1 MLTNKVTRSLIDLAN
16 DRNIKVIVDPKGNDY
31 LKYKGAFLLT
41 PNKKEA
47 AEITN
52 IHIKDNKT
60 LLDAAKKIKT
70 ELKLNISLITM
81 SEQGIAIFDNELR
94 VKPTVTRE
102 VFDVTGAGDTVLSS
116 LGYAL
121 ALNTKPILGC
131 IAHPPSEIIWVG
143 GSEIGSYKKNSK
155 DDFVEINCR
164 DVPEEGPTIAI
175 SKHHIG
181 PKLEKWLSSINFIN
195 KLKVGSA
202 IKFTLIAEGKADIF
216 PRTSPTYEW
225 DSAAGEA
232 IIQGS
237 GGQVTQMNGEN
248 MIYGREDKKNPN
260 FIAFG
265 RPNWE
270 KFIKGNNSG

>member
-1 MLTNKVTRSLIDLAN
+1 MSPITNKDLYEIKRIIAKIA
-16 DRNIKVIVDPKGNDY
+16 DKAAKVIMQNINSPIEIKADNTPVTKADKESDKLINKELLKAFPNIPILSEERKPQSNAFGNNLHWIIDP
-31 LKYKGAFLLT
+31 
-41 PNKKEA
+41 
-47 AEITN
+47 
-52 IHIKDNKT
+52 
-60 LLDAAKKIKT
+60 LDGTKSFI
-70 ELKLNISLITM
+70 E
-81 SEQGIAIFDNELR
+81 
-94 VKPTVTRE
+94 
-102 VFDVTGAGDTVLSS
+102 GDQDFCVCI
-116 LGYAL
+116 AL
-121 ALNTKPILGC
+121 ALNTRPILGC
-131 IAHPPSEIIWVG
+131 IAHPPSEITWAG
-143 GSEIGSYKKNSK
+143 GSEIGAYKKNNK
-155 DDFVEINCR
+155 GDFVKINCR
-164 DVPEEGPTIAI
+164 DIPEEGPSIAI

-237 GGQVTQMNGEN
+237 RGHVTQMNGEN
-248 MIYGREDKKNPN
+248 MVYGREDKKNPN

-265 RPNWE
+265 RPNWK

>member
-1 MLTNKVTRSLIDLAN
+1 MLPITNKNLYEIK
-16 DRNIKVIVDPKGNDY
+16 NIIAEIADKAAKVIMQNINSQIEIKADNTPVTKADKESDKLINKELLKAFPNIPILSEERKPQNNAFGND
-31 LKYKGAFLLT
+31 LHWIID
-41 PNKKEA
+41 P
-47 AEITN
+47 
-52 IHIKDNKT
+52 
-60 LLDAAKKIKT
+60 LDGTKSFI
-70 ELKLNISLITM
+70 E
-81 SEQGIAIFDNELR
+81 
-94 VKPTVTRE
+94 
-102 VFDVTGAGDTVLSS
+102 GDQDFCVCI
-116 LGYAL
+116 AL

-131 IAHPPSEIIWVG
+131 IAHPPSETIWAG
-143 GSEIGSYKKNSK
+143 GSEIGTYKKNSK

-202 IKFTLIAEGKADIF
+202 IKFTLIAEGKADLF
-216 PRTSPTYEW
+216 PRTTPTYEW

-237 GGQVTQMNGEN
+237 RGYVTQMNGTN
-248 MIYGREDKKNPN
+248 MVYGREDKKNPN

-270 KFIKGNNSG
+270 KFLKGNNSG

>member
-1 MLTNKVTRSLIDLAN
+1 MLPITNKNLYEIKSIIAEIADKAA
-16 DRNIKVIVDPKGNDY
+16 KVIMQNINSPIEIKADNTPVTKADKESDKLINKELLKAFPNIPILSEERKPQNNAFGNNLHWIIDP
-31 LKYKGAFLLT
+31 
-41 PNKKEA
+41 
-47 AEITN
+47 
-52 IHIKDNKT
+52 
-60 LLDAAKKIKT
+60 LDGTKSFI
-70 ELKLNISLITM
+70 E
-81 SEQGIAIFDNELR
+81 
-94 VKPTVTRE
+94 
-102 VFDVTGAGDTVLSS
+102 GDQDFCVCI
-116 LGYAL
+116 AL

-131 IAHPPSEIIWVG
+131 IAHPPSETIWAG
-143 GSEIGSYKKNSK
+143 GSEIGTYKKNSK

-202 IKFTLIAEGKADIF
+202 IKFTLIAEGKADLF
-216 PRTSPTYEW
+216 PRTTPTYEW

-237 GGQVTQMNGEN
+237 RGYVTQMNGAN
-248 MIYGREDKKNPN
+248 MVYGREDKKNPN

-270 KFIKGNNSG
+270 KFLKGNNSG

>member
-1 MLTNKVTRSLIDLAN
+1 MSPITNKSLYEIKRIIAQIADKAA
-16 DRNIKVIVDPKGNDY
+16 KVIMQNINSPIEIKEDNTPVTEADKKSDKLINKELLKAFPNIPILSEERTPQNNAFGKNLHWIIDP
-31 LKYKGAFLLT
+31 
-41 PNKKEA
+41 
-47 AEITN
+47 
-52 IHIKDNKT
+52 
-60 LLDAAKKIKT
+60 LDGTKSFI
-70 ELKLNISLITM
+70 EGD
-81 SEQGIAIFDNELR
+81 QDFCVCIAL
-94 VKPTVTRE
+94 V
-102 VFDVTGAGDTVLSS
+102 
-116 LGYAL
+116 
-121 ALNTKPILGC
+121 LNTRPILGC
-131 IAHPPSEIIWVG
+131 IAHPPSKILWAG
-143 GSEIGSYKKNSK
+143 GREIGAYKKNNK
-155 DDFVEINCR
+155 DDFEKINCR

-270 KFIKGNNSG
+270 KFIKGNNSE